1 MRNEV
6 ENALRLDP
14 NLAEAHSQLGRVK
27 LNYDWDWMGADASF
41 KRALEL
47 EPGNAS
53 AFRNAG
59 VLAATLGRF
68 DEAAELTRRAIELDP
83 LNPANYANLGSWY
96 FSSGRLKESDAAYRK
111 AMELNPEFPG
121 AHFRIGLIYLE
132 QSNPQ
137 AALAEMERETEPIWR
152 GIGLALG
159 NFATGKKK
167 EADALL
173 SRVH

>member
-14 NLAEAHSQLGRVK
+14 NLAAAHSQLGRVK

-41 KRALEL
+41 KKALEL
-47 EPGNAS
+47 EPGNATT
-53 AFRNAG
+53 FRNAG

-83 LNPANYANLGSWY
+83 LNPANYSNLGSWY

-121 AHFRIGLIYLE
+121 AHFRIGLIYLDAVE
-132 QSNPQ
+132 SASGTCRNG
-137 AALAEMERETEPIWR
+137 ARNRANLARA
-152 GIGLALG
+152 GAGCLAILR
-159 NFATGKKK
+159 
-167 EADALL
+167 
-173 SRVH
+173 RVRKRRQTRY